1 MSNTK
6 FDEDERMAVAI
17 FTQPT
22 RMETLR
28 YMAEAVPY
36 VEDDTEAFSLV
47 AATMKKLQAT
57 TDEEFAQMR
66 LSLCAG
72 EAVEA

>member
-1 MSNTK
+1 MRNTK

-17 FTQPT
+17 FVQPT

-36 VEDDTEAFSLV
+36 VEDDAEAFSLI
-47 AATMKKLQAT
+47 AATMKKLQAI

-72 EAVEA
+72 ETVDA

>member
-1 MSNTK
+1 MSSTK

-17 FTQPT
+17 FAQPT

-36 VEDDTEAFSLV
+36 VEDDAEAFSLV
-47 AATMKKLQAT
+47 AATMKKLQAI

-66 LSLCAG
+66 LLLCA
-72 EAVEA
+72 EDA

>member
-1 MSNTK
+1 MSSTK
-6 FDEDERMAVAI
+6 FDEDERMSVAI
-17 FTQPT
+17 FEQPT

-28 YMAEAVPY
+28 YMEEAVPY
-36 VEDDTEAFSLV
+36 VEDDAEAFSLV
-47 AATMKKLQAT
+47 AATMKKLQT
-57 TDEEFAQMR
+57 ITDEEFARMR

>member
-1 MSNTK
+1 MSSIK
-6 FDEDERMAVAI
+6 FDEDERMAVTI
-17 FTQPT
+17 FAQPT

-36 VEDDTEAFSLV
+36 VEDDAEAFSLV
-47 AATMKKLQAT
+47 AATMKKLQAI

-66 LSLCAG
+66 LLLCA
-72 EAVEA
+72 EDA